1 MVNRMALDLV
11 TRAEY
16 GRDPFGVTLI
26 VGDAF
31 ERAVD
36 RFAGC
41 DGSKQQQDM
50 VTGNHRLQIVAENNL
65 SICAEFRRHDIDIFL
80 AVHSVGAAFCERL
93 GQECADD
100 LGPIHTDD
108 RIDGLFIREA
118 SSQRF
123 RGFTRHGEIM
133 LHRSDIDIIVD
144 V

>member
-1 MVNRMALDLV
+1 MQMENNAQELTGIKKYFKEQNIELSFNRIAIQGLGGMAHGLFASL
-11 TRAEY
+11 
-16 GRDPFGVTLI
+16 LI
-26 VGDAF
+26 GTITV
-31 ERAVD
+31 
-36 RFAGC
+36 
-41 DGSKQQQDM
+41 SY
-50 VTGNHRLQIVAENNL
+50 THLAENNL